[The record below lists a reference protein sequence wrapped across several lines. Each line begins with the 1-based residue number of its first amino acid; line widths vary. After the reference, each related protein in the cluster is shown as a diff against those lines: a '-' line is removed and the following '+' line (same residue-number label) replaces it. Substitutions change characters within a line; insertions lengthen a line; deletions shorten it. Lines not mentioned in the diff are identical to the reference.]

1 MRALAAH
8 LSHERY
14 ACSPVH
20 AASAPLPEAQPH
32 AQAYLHCHTRAQQAR
47 LLKLL
52 HSSTSLSVIGILTGY
67 PGSSLAT
74 AMGPS
79 RGRPYREQSLKWDEP
94 PEVGAKRYREPS
106 I

>member
-79 RGRPYREQSLKWDEP
+79 RGATLQ
-94 PEVGAKRYREPS
+94 GAVPQMGRASRGWSKT

>member
-67 PGSSLAT
+67 PGSLSAT
-74 AMGPS
+74 AAGPLCG
-79 RGRPYREQSLKWDEP
+79 RRPYKERPLKWDDP
-94 PEVGAKRYREPS
+94 TEVGAKRYR
-106 I
+106 